1 MTIWY
6 DYVQNYSK
14 GSWYDINKSLKLA
27 RVKAIVIISWWVQVS
42 RKKIQALF
50 KDFFKYFSA
59 IFKDI
64 FSGILGVSQ

>member
-1 MTIWY
+1 MAWGRNEPQQQRYGIGQ
-6 DYVQNYSK
+6 VFLEYS
-14 GSWYDINKSLKLA
+14 GLSTRDNQ
-27 RVKAIVIISWWVQVS
+27 SWWVQVS